1 MLKKLKKALKVLLG
15 VDEQHKVVVKIEPA
29 AKKPEEK
36 KKPRAAREQPSRR
49 EREKQGEKTRERSRD
64 GEGRVA
70 ASSRPKR
77 ERGPKRERSERPV
90 QVETPD
96 APKAPKPEH
105 PAALKEVPLA
115 EGKVRFLDLPL
126 HEEVQ
131 YGVQNAGFEYCTPI
145 QALALPALLER
156 RDLAGKAQTGT
167 GKTAAFLLATFTR
180 FLNNPLEGDRKPGR
194 PRSLVLAP
202 TRELAMQIHK
212 DAEALGVFTGLTSVV
227 VFGGM
232 DHEKQRRSL
241 RQPVD
246 LVIGTPGRII
256 DYSRGGDLDLSK
268 VEVLVIDEADRM
280 LDMGFIPDVKRIVAQ
295 LPKKGERQTLLFSA
309 TLEDHILRFT
319 SDWLADPVVF
329 ESEPENM
336 VSENIEQTFFS
347 VLRDEK
353 LALLLHILR
362 TEPYERIIIFG
373 NRKDVNLRLQYDLAR
388 FGYDVPVLSG
398 DIPQDKR
405 IKILEK
411 FRAGTEKIVIAT
423 DVAARGIHVDN
434 VSLVI
439 NYDLPERATA
449 SAVPAAPGIPANRS
463 ASSANTARISCRI
476 SKSCSASSSR
486 VNSRPMKCSGCRSR
500 FRARSP
506 QSRPG
511 GARPAAVPSAVLR
524 AAAAA
529 AAAADFRQPPGR
541 GRGRRNASLV
551 FIWREDRGGGR

>member
-1 MLKKLKKALKVLLG
+1 MLKKLKKVLKSLLG
-15 VDEQHKVVVKIEPA
+15 TDERHKVIVKIEPA
-29 AKKPEEK
+29 EKPEEK
-36 KKPRAAREQPSRR
+36 KKSRPSKEQPHRR
-49 EREKQGEKTRERSRD
+49 KESDRNRDVPRDKEERS
-64 GEGRVA
+64 
-70 ASSRPKR
+70 ASSDRPR
-77 ERGPKRERSERPV
+77 RERSERPRREHSERSERPQRERFSERRKSDRPV

-96 APKAPKPEH
+96 QPKAPKPEH
-105 PAALKEVPLA
+105 PAALKEVPA
-115 EGKVRFLDLPL
+115 EEGKLRFLDLPL

-145 QALALPALLER
+145 QAMALPALLEN

-180 FLNNPLEGDRKPGR
+180 FLNNPLEGERKPGQ
-194 PRSLVLAP
+194 PRCLVLAP

-212 DAEALGVFTGLTSVV
+212 DAEALGVFTGLNSVV

-241 RQPVD
+241 TRPVD

-256 DYSRGGDLDLSK
+256 DYSRGGDLNLSK

-295 LPKKGERQTLLFSA
+295 LPGKGHRQTLLFSA
-309 TLEDHILRFT
+309 TLEDHILRLT

-353 LALLLHILR
+353 LALLLYLLR
-362 TEPYERIIIFG
+362 TEPYERVLIFG

-405 IKILEK
+405 IKVLEK

-434 VSLVI
+434 VSLVV
-439 NYDLPERATA
+439 NYDLPERAEDYVHRIGRTGRA
-449 SAVPAAPGIPANRS
+449 GHTGKSVSFLCEYGAYFLPEIEKLLDMQFPSAQPTEEMLQMPEPIPGAGP
-463 ASSANTARISCRI
+463 
-476 SKSCSASSSR
+476 
-486 VNSRPMKCSGCRSR
+486 
-500 FRARSP
+500 
-506 QSRPG
+506 
-511 GARPAAVPSAVLR
+511 ARPARRPS
-524 AAAAA
+524 
-529 AAAADFRQPPGR
+529 
-541 GRGRRNASLV
+541 S
-551 FIWREDRGGGR
+551 GGGRDFRSGGRSGGNRPRRR